1 MHPLVMNNLSTNFP
15 QNPFVSVSYETFAP
29 KVKKTMRISR
39 PTAEDSGPCVV
50 YLDDEP
56 GNRQA
61 FEAAFRK
68 DFKVLCAATLEE
80 AWSLLKENRVHVLI
94 TDQRMP
100 GMKGSELLALVRQ
113 RYPQVRRMLVTA
125 YADLQAVVDAL
136 NSGGACFYIQKP
148 WELETVRA
156 AVERS
161 FTEIM
166 AEEARV
172 TYTKRLVVSNQQ
184 LEFALRQRLLS

>member
-1 MHPLVMNNLSTNFP
+1 MNNLSTIIST
-15 QNPFVSVSYETFAP
+15 NPFTQPPYYIIASIRSKA
-29 KVKKTMRISR
+29 MHIS
-39 PTAEDSGPCVV
+39 PNTSLEPAPCVV

-56 GNRQA
+56 SNRQA
-61 FEAAFRK
+61 FESAFRK
-68 DFKVLCAATLEE
+68 DFKVLCAASMQE
-80 AWSLLKENRVHVLI
+80 AWAHLEMNHVHVFI

-100 GMKGSELLALVRQ
+100 GITGSELLVHVRD
-113 RYPQVRRMLVTA
+113 RFPLVRRMLVTA

-156 AVERS
+156 AVRRA
-161 FTEIM
+161 FAEIL
-166 AEEARV
+166 AEEARA
-172 TYTKRLVVSNQQ
+172 TYTERLIASNQQ